1 MQAKLLRALD
11 GDGYTPIGDTKVRT
25 SEFRLIAATNQDL
38 DELVGTGRM
47 REDFYYRIN
56 AVWLRMPPLRER
68 RDDILML
75 AEYFLNKFS
84 DLEVK
89 PELPEKE
96 KSTLVSYSWPGNVRE
111 LQNVISR
118 FLTINKIE
126 LTSKVVSQEGD
137 IKDSRVGLANGIEK
151 LEKQAILDAL
161 KRNHWHIGNSAADL
175 GFSRRT
181 MQRRMIKYGL
191 R

>member
-1 MQAKLLRALD
+1 MDITDQKTAEIELREENLRLKTSIRNRHGLDKL
-11 GDGYTPIGDTKVRT
+11 IGKSMV
-25 SEFRLIAATNQDL
+25 
-38 DELVGTGRM
+38 M

-56 AVWLRMPPLRER
+56 TVCLRMPPLRER
-68 RDDILML
+68 KDDILML

-84 DLEVK
+84 DLEVN

-96 KSTLVSYSWPGNVRE
+96 KSALVGYSWPGNVRE

-126 LTSKVVSQEGD
+126 LTSKVVSQEGAK
-137 IKDSRVGLANGIEK
+137 KDARVGLADGIEK

-161 KRNHWHIGNSAADL
+161 KRNQWHIGNSAADL
-175 GFSRRT
+175 GISRRT
-181 MQRRMIKYGL
+181 MQRRMIKYDL